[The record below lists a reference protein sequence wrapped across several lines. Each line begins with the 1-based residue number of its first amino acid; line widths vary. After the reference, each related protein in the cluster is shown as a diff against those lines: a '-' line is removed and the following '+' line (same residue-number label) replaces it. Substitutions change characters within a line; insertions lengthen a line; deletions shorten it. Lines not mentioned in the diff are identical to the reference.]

1 MKEEMTLPLRAS
13 RSLRDASR
21 GGVVALVLLAVAGC
35 GGTPAATTSSVAPAS
50 PAATTAAATP
60 VVAGT
65 TVFAIS
71 GSGNKT
77 TASFQASGASVNV
90 AWTYDCASASV
101 APGASAGSGSFTL
114 SFYGTEGS
122 PALSD
127 QLASEFGATDS
138 GTTNE
143 PLNGA
148 TGPFHLEVD
157 SDCTWSIKVLGTP

>member
-1 MKEEMTLPLRAS
+1 MTRPLGAS
-13 RSLRDASR
+13 RRIRSASSLGIAA
-21 GGVVALVLLAVAGC
+21 VALLAVLGC
-35 GGTPAATTSSVAPAS
+35 GGTPAATTSSAA
-50 PAATTAAATP
+50 AATPPAVTAAATP
-60 VVAGT
+60 AVAGT

-77 TASFQASGASVNV
+77 SASFQASGASVNV
-90 AWTYDCASASV
+90 NWTYNCASASV
-101 APGASAGSGSFTL
+101 APGSSAGSGTFSL

-127 QLASEFGATDS
+127 QLVSEFGATDS

-143 PLNGA
+143 SLNGA

-157 SDCTWSIKVLGTP
+157 SDCTWSVKVLGTP